1 MMMKKIFTL
10 ALAAVLAG
18 TALASCAAKG
28 FDKDGAITVISRE
41 KGRRYKKRI
50 H

>member
-28 FDKDGAITVISRE
+28 FDKDAPYR
-41 KGRRYKKRI
+41 
-50 H
+50 HFP